1 MMKNNWKKVK
11 LGDLCHFQYGKSLP
25 SQKRIAGEY
34 PVYGSGGITG
44 FHNDFFIKAPGI
56 IIGRKGSIGTVY
68 FSDKNFCPIDT
79 VYYIEENK
87 NIYDL
92 KFLYYLL
99 SNSGLDK
106 LNSDA
111 AVPGLNRNTAHQQKF
126 LIPERIGDQK
136 KIAEI
141 LSGYDDLIE
150 NNNRRIKILEE
161 MAQAIYKQWFVD
173 FKFPGYEKVKMVDSS
188 AGEAGGELGL
198 IPEGWEAKMIKD
210 FIDIKSGFPFSSL
223 SYVDNGEYGLV
234 TIKIVQDAEF
244 VTDCTT
250 RILNVPENMPE
261 HCFLNEGDILLSLT
275 GNIGRV
281 CLVYG
286 GTFLLNQRVA
296 KLFPRKVEYGSFI
309 YMLFRDNEFKN
320 QLEMLSNGVAQQNLS
335 PIEMSN
341 IKIAFPNEKYMK
353 IFHAEISPMLS
364 NILLL
369 KNKNLNLRQTR
380 DLLLPKLMNGEID
393 L

>member
-1 MMKNNWKKVK
+1 
-11 LGDLCHFQYGKSLP
+11 
-25 SQKRIAGEY
+25 
-34 PVYGSGGITG
+34 
-44 FHNDFFIKAPGI
+44 
-56 IIGRKGSIGTVY
+56 
-68 FSDKNFCPIDT
+68 
-79 VYYIEENK
+79 
-87 NIYDL
+87 
-92 KFLYYLL
+92 
-99 SNSGLDK
+99 
-106 LNSDA
+106 
-111 AVPGLNRNTAHQQKF
+111 
-126 LIPERIGDQK
+126 
-136 KIAEI
+136 
-141 LSGYDDLIE
+141 
-150 NNNRRIKILEE
+150 

-223 SYVDNGEYGLV
+223 SYGDNGEYGLV
-234 TIKIVQDAEF
+234 TIKNVQDAEF

>member
-188 AGEAGGELGL
+188 AGEAGGELGSM
-198 IPEGWEAKMIKD
+198 PEGWEVVCVEDVIKRVQSGKKYDNKTAKPIGAIPILD
-210 FIDIKSGFPFSSL
+210 QGRSGFIGYHDDEPGVMASKENPIIVFANHTCYQNLIMFPFSAIQNILPFLPNDKKFRNIYWLHWATKDLVSFNDYKGHWPEFISKRL
-223 SYVDNGEYGLV
+223 FLPNKELCQKFGE
-234 TIKIVQDAEF
+234 IIEPM
-244 VTDCTT
+244 
-250 RILNVPENMPE
+250 I
-261 HCFLNEGDILLSLT
+261 
-275 GNIGRV
+275 
-281 CLVYG
+281 
-286 GTFLLNQRVA
+286 VA
-296 KLFPRKVEYGSFI
+296 KFELEKSNSILRK
-309 YMLFRDNEFKN
+309 
-320 QLEMLSNGVAQQNLS
+320 
-335 PIEMSN
+335 
-341 IKIAFPNEKYMK
+341 
-353 IFHAEISPMLS
+353 
-364 NILLL
+364 
-369 KNKNLNLRQTR
+369 TR
-380 DLLLPKLMNGEID
+380 DLLLPKLMSEGMII
-393 L
+393 